1 MFFRSEDVVRR
12 LCTGR
17 ILEAI
22 RGGEDELQM
31 GVIIKEEALMEF

>member
-22 RGGEDELQM
+22 RGGDELQM